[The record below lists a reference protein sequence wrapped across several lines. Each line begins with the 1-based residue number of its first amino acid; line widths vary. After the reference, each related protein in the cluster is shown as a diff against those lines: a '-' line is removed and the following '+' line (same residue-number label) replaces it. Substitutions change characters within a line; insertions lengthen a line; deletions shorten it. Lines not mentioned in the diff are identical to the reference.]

1 MKSFL
6 KRKRNSGQY
15 AKDRMKLLLLSERME
30 CSPQMINRLQNDL
43 ILAAGKYIHID
54 SDNVHITF
62 RQSPPRL
69 IASLPLQRSRTIS

>member
-43 ILAAGKYIHID
+43 ILAAGKYIRID

-62 RQSPPRL
+62 RQSPPR
-69 IASLPLQRSRTIS
+69 